1 MEKTLS
7 QKIKVGSYTISISNQ
22 DKVLFP
28 DDGITKADLINY
40 YYSIAPLMLLYVKNR
55 PITMH
60 RYPMG
65 INHEGFYQ
73 KNAED
78 YFPSWVKRIPIKT
91 EEHKTVNYVVIDKV
105 ATFVYLANLGCITPH
120 IWLSTLRALDNPDRL
135 IFDLDPSGKNFDF
148 SLIKKTALSFKKLL
162 EDLDL
167 VPFVM
172 TTGSRGL
179 HVVVPLKGT
188 MSYDVVRPFARSLAQ
203 QLVQQDPEHL
213 TVDVS
218 KKKRG
223 KKIFIDYL
231 RNSFSATGVA
241 PYAVRARN
249 HAPIATPLAWDEL
262 SDLRSS
268 DMYTMKTIFKRL
280 EKHGDP
286 WHDIDKHAR
295 TLTYALK
302 MMKS

>member
-105 ATFVYLANLGCITPH
+105 ATFVYLA
-120 IWLSTLRALDNPDRL
+120 NPDRL